1 MAVAVS
7 EARTGRGRSWR
18 EVGKARVWRHVVRLE
33 LGLLNTLLE
42 RKENEALEMRTVQ
55 NICVQLCG
63 FME

>member
-7 EARTGRGRSWR
+7 EARSSRGRSWR
-18 EVGKARVWRHVVRLE
+18 KVGKARVWRHGVRLE

-42 RKENEALEMRTVQ
+42 RKKMRTVQ